1 MSAITSCRQLV
12 RHSRA
17 TYSNTHPASLTR
29 IGNRAESACVGGERG
44 WTRLLPLRMHKR
56 KVDAKWQAMGLF
68 NRHWAKATDADGKA
82 ADGDDKIAKRRRRVA
97 ELKAQGWT
105 NKAIAAELGVS
116 AALIGRDC
124 AQLGITRAKG

>member
-1 MSAITSCRQLV
+1 MGAGHAFTLEDAQ
-12 RHSRA
+12 A
-17 TYSNTHPASLTR
+17 
-29 IGNRAESACVGGERG
+29 
-44 WTRLLPLRMHKR
+44 
-56 KVDAKWQAMGLF
+56 KVDAKWQATF
-68 NRHWAKATDADGKA
+68 NRTGRATDADGKA
-82 ADGDDKIAKRRRRVA
+82 ADGDDKIATRRRRVA